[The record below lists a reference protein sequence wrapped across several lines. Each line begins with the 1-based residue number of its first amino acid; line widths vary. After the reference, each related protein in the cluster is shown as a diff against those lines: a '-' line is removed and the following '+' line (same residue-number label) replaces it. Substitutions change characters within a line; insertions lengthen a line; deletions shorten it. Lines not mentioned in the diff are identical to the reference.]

1 MKTSKKMLLGPKR
14 IKETK
19 KFPYEM
25 FKNKTQTKPGTPP
38 PDNFAS
44 SGIQFLGT
52 IENVVMKCLTKT
64 PRSKLHKKGR
74 GGSFANPP

>member
-1 MKTSKKMLLGPKR
+1 MKTSKKMLLGPKL

-25 FKNKTQTKPGTPP
+25 FKKTNQTKLNKGHPP
-38 PDNFAS
+38 HPDNSAS

-52 IENVVMKCLTKT
+52 IENVVMKCLTKP
-64 PRSKLHKKGR
+64 PRSKLHKK
-74 GGSFANPP
+74 

>member
-25 FKNKTQTKPGTPP
+25 FKNKTQTKPNKGHPP

-44 SGIQFLGT
+44 SGIHFLGT

-64 PRSKLHKKGR
+64 PRSKLHKK
-74 GGSFANPP
+74 